1 MNKYVPMKN
10 KFSFILKL
18 TMLLII
24 PSLTMN
30 QSIEMKINQISKNS
44 KISTQIPKIIY
55 SNFKKLKFL
64 EESLFNSTN
73 ATADNTTEENT
84 KSDNSTEDN
93 TTASTNQ
100 KIQEEN
106 AQDYN
111 YTSCIWTVQVEIG
124 NPAQEFTLEL
134 DTTISPTWVPSVD
147 CINCQSKNKYNASE
161 SDTAEVSNR
170 TIKIEDYLGDIK
182 GDIVKDDFKLKKL
195 GYEIKDFSFLQAIE
209 LNKKFNDLPE
219 GKLGLSYVNKY
230 GDKFSFLNTLYD
242 LGKIKHKM
250 FTLDFD
256 KKNKHN
262 GGKIIFGDVPSVI
275 KKASEEN
282 YGYCNL
288 TSSEDL
294 EDEFKDGW
302 TCELTH
308 IFFNNAT
315 QLVNLTDAIE
325 MDNTRVVFDSS
336 YEFIGVSSNQYELF
350 YEKYIKENFE
360 DDCKKNIKNKE
371 TYIICDLNKQQIETA
386 ASLFIIL
393 QGYVIEIEA
402 EDLFIKLD
410 EEDQYLFAIKFFN
423 QKDDETK
430 VWVLG
435 QIFLKNLVTVFDAE
449 KEQVGFYGEN
459 NVYNKYNDWIQW
471 YTSDYYYL
479 LVSRHF
485 YLLIGAS
492 VVFALFMLFICFIVM
507 RSIKRRSRHGPLI
520 ENEVSH

>member
-24 PSLTMN
+24 PSLIMN

-230 GDKFSFLNTLYD
+230 GDKFSFLNTWIVYY
-242 LGKIKHKM
+242 
-250 FTLDFD
+250 FTRRCLSF
-256 KKNKHN
+256 
-262 GGKIIFGDVPSVI
+262 
-275 KKASEEN
+275 
-282 YGYCNL
+282 CL
-288 TSSEDL
+288 T
-294 EDEFKDGW
+294 F
-302 TCELTH
+302 EL
-308 IFFNNAT
+308 I
-315 QLVNLTDAIE
+315 
-325 MDNTRVVFDSS
+325 
-336 YEFIGVSSNQYELF
+336 Y
-350 YEKYIKENFE
+350 
-360 DDCKKNIKNKE
+360 
-371 TYIICDLNKQQIETA
+371 
-386 ASLFIIL
+386 
-393 QGYVIEIEA
+393 
-402 EDLFIKLD
+402 
-410 EEDQYLFAIKFFN
+410 
-423 QKDDETK
+423 
-430 VWVLG
+430 
-435 QIFLKNLVTVFDAE
+435 
-449 KEQVGFYGEN
+449 
-459 NVYNKYNDWIQW
+459 WI
-471 YTSDYYYL
+471 
-479 LVSRHF
+479 
-485 YLLIGAS
+485 
-492 VVFALFMLFICFIVM
+492 
-507 RSIKRRSRHGPLI
+507 
-520 ENEVSH
+520 